1 MSASQLPIVF
11 RMGGSKRALAVA
23 IGFGAIGVGVMMIL
37 KAPSA
42 IAPFIGAILVLAGL
56 GFATL
61 AVISWKRSLPT
72 LEINETGLVYSRL
85 LQGVT
90 RLAWS
95 EIEKVDVETTNVP
108 REMGRDIELQA
119 VILRLKDGRIIRL
132 APFAEAQEMRDTIA
146 DVFAQAIR
154 ARA

>member
-1 MSASQLPIVF
+1 MSATQLPIVF

-95 EIEKVDVETTNVP
+95 EIEKVDVETTKVP
-108 REMGRDIELQA
+108 REMGRDIELRA

-132 APFAEAQEMRDTIA
+132 APFAAAQEMRDTIA
-146 DVFAQAIR
+146 EVLAQANR

>member
-1 MSASQLPIVF
+1 MSATQLPIVF

-23 IGFGAIGVGVMMIL
+23 IGVGAIGVGVMMIQ

-61 AVISWKRSLPT
+61 AAVSWKRGLPT
-72 LEINETGLVYSRL
+72 LEVSETGIVYSRL

-95 EIEKVDVETTNVP
+95 EIENVDIETTSVP
-108 REMGRDIELQA
+108 REMNRDIELQA
-119 VILRLKDGRIIRL
+119 VVLRLKDGRSVKL
-132 APFAEAQEMRDTIA
+132 APLAAAQEMRDVIA
-146 DVFAQAIR
+146 DALAQESK